1 MVKTFV
7 IGAEY
12 DENEMID
19 VVLRDN
25 DPLIIR
31 LQTSGEVQLRNT
43 LIEMRNS
50 ETKEYF
56 SYEATNPKYV
66 NIPINLYKPGIIQV
80 NVSILDGKS
89 IVKTYTVPPVI
100 VHDTGNRFSG
110 HDVIA
115 RILAALPRIE
125 KLEQEVQAIKSD
137 VEQGSKSL
145 LSLKE
150 IVDGIT
156 TIVYDPLN

>member
-7 IGAEY
+7 VGAEY
-12 DENEMID
+12 DDNEMID
-19 VVLRDN
+19 IVLRDN
-25 DPLIIR
+25 DPLMIH
-31 LQTSGEVQLRNT
+31 LQTSGEVQLRDV
-43 LIEMRNS
+43 LVEMRNS

-56 SYEATNPKYV
+56 SYEVTNPKYI
-66 NIPINLYKPGIIQV
+66 NIPVNLYKPGIIQV

-89 IVKTYTVPPVI
+89 IVKTYTVPPVV

-115 RILAALPRIE
+115 KILAALPRIE
-125 KLEQEVQAIKSD
+125 KLEEEVQTIKTN
-137 VEQGSKSL
+137 VEHGNNGLSELKS
-145 LSLKE
+145 
-150 IVDGIT
+150 IVDNMA